1 VPENLPN
8 VKADQKRLFQ
18 VLMNLLQNA
27 LRYTPEGGLV
37 KLEAKLVRRDIWFTI
52 EDTGIGISPEE
63 LMHVFEPFYRTDPA
77 RTRTTG
83 GSGLG
88 LSLAREYV
96 EGMGGTIRAESVAD
110 QGSRFTLELPVWRG
124 V

>member
-1 VPENLPN
+1 MS
-8 VKADQKRLFQ
+8 Q
-18 VLMNLLQNA
+18 
-27 LRYTPEGGLV
+27 
-37 KLEAKLVRRDIWFTI
+37 
-52 EDTGIGISPEE
+52 EE
-63 LMHVFEPFYRTDPA
+63 LLHVFEPFYRTDPA

-88 LSLAREYV
+88 LSLAREFV
-96 EGMGGTIRAESVAD
+96 EGMDGNIRAESVPD